1 VAELVPVPFGQ
12 LLRRA
17 HHEFERRRAIFDLP
31 ERKFY
36 RRRDTANGSGA
47 DATVLDLSVPYAGAR
62 AANPIGPAAGPHTQ
76 LAQNIALCWLAGA
89 RIIELKTVQIND
101 RLTLSRPCIDMATIG
116 YNTEWSQELRL
127 DDSLREYVKASMLIE
142 LLSAAGVV
150 DGGDSP
156 FDSPPSRLAQGK
168 PGPKGDRA
176 WDSGSRGWK
185 RAVFDISVGYDLHGI
200 RSPAIVRWLES
211 MRDAGLIVDE
221 LRAEIPAEF
230 GHLRDLP
237 FRTAIG
243 AGITLSTFHGT
254 PADEIERI
262 GEFLIGELGV
272 HTVIKINPPML
283 GRDRVDHIL
292 HEVLGYDEVTVN
304 PAAYERS
311 LAFEDAV
318 GVVRRLEGL
327 AERRGASVGVKC
339 GNTLEVLNTG
349 SLLKEPVQYLSGQ
362 PLHALHVAL
371 VQRWREAFGA
381 ELQISFSAGVDAHN
395 VADCVAAG
403 LVPVTTCTD
412 LLRAGGYGRL
422 ARYITNLEER
432 MLAVGARTIPEFIE
446 RTAAATLDAGLKSC
460 ATTSHTDS
468 SRATVDRT
476 VTSSATTSHTDSSG
490 ASARAIAV
498 NTRALLER
506 ALTSER
512 YRAARNRK
520 APRKLGT
527 PLWLWDCVS
536 CSKCIP
542 ACPNNAVFEMD
553 VEPFVGD
560 VPVLEVSALGW
571 REAGRRL
578 YRAVKPTQIAIFA
591 DACNDCGNCDV
602 FCPEDG
608 GPHIEKPRFFG
619 SLDAWRRAAPL
630 TGFVLERDDEVFTL
644 RGRLAESEFALSRVP
659 GSEQS
664 VFETPAAI
672 VTVNWHSHEVVAA
685 RHRESPVP
693 LAAPKPDEVRPCE
706 GGSPETRIPNPESR
720 LPRRSLGH
728 PVQAKAGAPS
738 PQSPVPVVVDLSAY
752 MTLRI
757 LLDATLRPAR
767 VNFVN
772 APFVE

>member
-1 VAELVPVPFGQ
+1 VAELVPIPFGQ

-17 HHEFERRRAIFDLP
+17 HDEFGQCRAIFDLP

-36 RRRDTANGSGA
+36 RRRETAEMLREGA
-47 DATVLDLSVPYAGAR
+47 AGLDLSVPYAGSR
-62 AANPIGPAAGPHTQ
+62 AANPVGPAAGPHTQ

-89 RIIELKTVQIND
+89 RVIELKTVQIND
-101 RLTLSRPCIDMATIG
+101 RLTLSRPCIDMATVG

-127 DDSLREYVKASMLIE
+127 EDSLREYVKASMLIE
-142 LLSAAGVV
+142 LLSAAGVLEAGAQSQDS
-150 DGGDSP
+150 DGV
-156 FDSPPSRLAQGK
+156 
-168 PGPKGDRA
+168 
-176 WDSGSRGWK
+176 
-185 RAVFDISVGYDLHGI
+185 VFDISVGYDLQGI
-200 RSPAIVRWLES
+200 RSPAIVRWLAS
-211 MRDAGLIVDE
+211 MRDASLIVDG

-230 GHLRDLP
+230 SHLRDLP

-243 AGITLSTFHGT
+243 TGITLSTFHGT

-262 GEFLIGELGV
+262 GEFLIGELGF
-272 HTVIKINPPML
+272 HTVIKLNPPML

-318 GVVRRLEGL
+318 GVVRRLEAL
-327 AERRGASVGVKC
+327 AARRGASVGVKC

-349 SLLKEPVQYLSGQ
+349 AFLKEPVQYLSGQ

-371 VQRWREAFGA
+371 VQRWREVFGA
-381 ELQISFSAGVDAHN
+381 GLQISFSAGVDAHN

-422 ARYITNLEER
+422 ARYITNLEGR
-432 MLAVGARTIPEFIE
+432 MQAVGAHTIPEFIE
-446 RTAAATLDAGLKSC
+446 RTAAGRIQAGLKSC
-460 ATTSHTDS
+460 ATKDAQSCATTPSGAPATEREGSLAAGAADAS
-468 SRATVDRT
+468 SV
-476 VTSSATTSHTDSSG
+476 VPSSAGHPPVVAQGFSPVMTQSVL
-490 ASARAIAV
+490 R
-498 NTRALLER
+498 NTEALLEQ

-512 YRAARNRK
+512 YRSAQNRK

-527 PLWLWDCVS
+527 HLWLWDCIS

-542 ACPNNAVFEMD
+542 ACPNDAVFEID

-560 VPVLEVSALGW
+560 VPVIEVTARGW
-571 REAGRRL
+571 REVGRRL
-578 YRAVKPTQIAIFA
+578 YRAMKPTQITIFA

-608 GPHIEKPRFFG
+608 GPHLEKPRFFG

-630 TGFVLERDDEVFTL
+630 TGFVVTREDGVFTL
-644 RGRLAESEFALSRVP
+644 LGRLDEDEFALSHRP
-659 GSEQS
+659 GSGRALFKAGAAS
-664 VFETPAAI
+664 VTIAWA
-672 VTVNWHSHEVVAA
+672 SHEV
-685 RHRESPVP
+685 
-693 LAAPKPDEVRPCE
+693 LAA
-706 GGSPETRIPNPESR
+706 T
-720 LPRRSLGH
+720 PREE
-728 PVQAKAGAPS
+728 PAPS
-738 PQSPVPVVVDLSAY
+738 PQPPVPVVVDLSAY
-752 MTLRI
+752 MTFRI
-757 LLDATLRPAR
+757 LLDALMRPHR

-772 APFVE
+772 AAFVG